1 MVDIESR
8 GVPTVFVASAEFEVA
23 ARAQSESR
31 GADLWH
37 IACALHLDSTAQEL
51 AFVTLDGPQRKVAA
65 AAGFTTPH

>member
-1 MVDIESR
+1 VLPGR
-8 GVPTVFVASAEFEVA
+8 PLGPEFDRIA
-23 ARAQSESR
+23 AFGRLR